1 MASVIPMS
9 PQVLRTPERS
19 NVLAMPMREQNLFD
33 KLTNQFRRDARAS
46 EPWRRKLKE
55 WYAMVGGTQWDQQ
68 TLNQLKTEQRPAL
81 TFNKTGAV
89 INVVCGIQVSNRQDV
104 HIYPRTQGDAEVS
117 EIATASVKWFDDRCN
132 AASEESRAFRDM
144 LICGIG
150 VTETRIDYLDDSRG
164 KGYRERRFPG
174 DFFFDADARKA
185 NLEDARRMW
194 LIKVMELDEAM
205 QLFPDVPINDLD
217 ADWTGLAP
225 SNLTQTIDEE
235 IRDYRDDNH
244 ASHRDYIRPVRIIQ
258 AQWWERE
265 YVYVL
270 TTPDGQEVEIDPSER
285 RQYTG
290 IQGYDVRRVPKRV
303 WKYAIIGK
311 RILSHG
317 DLDPQGQFHFKVMT
331 GEYDEENQYW
341 YGLMKSMVDPQKW
354 QNKLV
359 SAIIHILGSQS
370 LGGIMF
376 ETDAFINK
384 QKALRDWT
392 KPNSKIEMAAGA
404 LSNTSNPKVQPKP
417 TGQLPTELGDVL
429 EFSRL
434 AIYEC
439 PGVPFELL
447 AQDVSDQL
455 SGVQEF
461 ERTRRGVN
469 VLASYFDSN
478 RLYRMQNAELT
489 LDFNRAFFE
498 GQLMRIT
505 DEGKQQYVPMAFE
518 EDTEA
523 YDFIIDDSPTS
534 PNMKERIW
542 QLLLPMLPI
551 MLEAGAPPEMFAIIL
566 EYSPLPSDIVKKLI
580 GAGENADEMTPEEKQ
595 ERELQLRAVIAEI
608 VKTESEARENDAQR
622 QKYLAEAGLK
632 VTETGDV
639 LFRQRLDGLTELHEM
654 KVAEQTPPDRK
665 QVVDIQ

>member
-1 MASVIPMS
+1 MPSVVPMS
-9 PQVLRTPERS
+9 EQALRTPDDAT
-19 NVLAMPMREQNLFD
+19 VLQMPVSEQHLFD
-33 KLTNQFRRDARAS
+33 RLTNQFRRDARAS
-46 EPWRRKLKE
+46 EPWRRKMKE
-55 WYAMVGGTQWDQQ
+55 WYAMLGGTQWDAQ

-104 HIYPRTQGDAEVS
+104 HIFPRTQGDAEVS
-117 EIATASVKWFDDRCN
+117 ELATQSVKWFDDRCN
-132 AASEESRAFRDM
+132 ASSEESRSFRDM
-144 LICGIG
+144 LVCGIG
-150 VTETRIDYLDDSRG
+150 VTETRIDHLDDPRG

-194 LIKVMELDEAM
+194 LLKVMELDEVI

-225 SNLTQTIDEE
+225 SNLTETIDEE

-244 ASHRDYIRPVRIIQ
+244 SSQRDMTRPVRIIQ

-265 YVYVL
+265 YSYML
-270 TTPDGQEVEIDPSER
+270 TTPDGQEIEIEKTER
-285 RQYTG
+285 RNYVG
-290 IQGYDVRRVPKRV
+290 IQGYDVRRVPKKV

-311 RILSHG
+311 RILSTG

-331 GEYDEENQYW
+331 GEYDEENNYW

-376 ETDAFINK
+376 ETDAFVNK
-384 QKALRDWT
+384 QKAMREWT

-404 LSNTSNPKVQPKP
+404 LTGSTNAKVQAKP
-417 TGQLPTELGDVL
+417 VGQLPTEIASVL
-429 EFSRL
+429 EFART

-461 ERTRRGVN
+461 ERTRRGIN

-478 RLYRMQNAELT
+478 KLYRMQNAELT

-505 DEGKQQYVPMAFE
+505 EESQQKYVEMAFE

-534 PNMKERIW
+534 PNMKERTW
-542 QLLLPMLPI
+542 QLILPLLPI
-551 MLEAGAPPEMFAIIL
+551 MLQAGAPPEMFAIVL

-580 GAGENADEMTPEEKQ
+580 GAGEGAEELSEEEKQ
-595 ERELQLRAVIAEI
+595 ERDLMLRQVVAEI
-608 VKTESEARENDAQR
+608 IKTESEARENEAQS
-622 QKYLAEAGLK
+622 QKYLADTQLIVAK
-632 VTETGDV
+632 TGDV
-639 LFRQRLDGLTELHEM
+639 GFRQSLDGLSELHEM
-654 KVAEQTPPDRK
+654 KVAAETPQDRK

>member
-1 MASVIPMS
+1 MVMRS
-9 PQVLRTPERS
+9 PEHA
-19 NVLAMPMREQNLFD
+19 NVLQMPLRDQHLFD
-33 KLTNQFRRDARAS
+33 RLTNQFRRDARAS

-55 WYAMVGGTQWDQQ
+55 WYAMVGGTQWDAQ
-68 TLNQLKTEQRPAL
+68 TLNQLKSEQRPAL

-104 HIYPRTQGDAEVS
+104 HIYPRTHGDAEVS
-117 EIATASVKWFDDRCN
+117 ETATQSVRWFDDRCN
-132 AASEESRAFRDM
+132 ASSEESRAFRDM
-144 LICGIG
+144 LVCGVG
-150 VTETRIDYLDDSRG
+150 VTETRIDYLDDPKG

-185 NLEDARRMW
+185 NLEDARRVW

-205 QLFPDVPINDLD
+205 QLFPDTPLNDLD

-225 SNLTQTIDEE
+225 SNLTETIDEE
-235 IRDYRDDNH
+235 IRDYREDNH

-265 YVYVL
+265 HAYIL
-270 TTPDGQEVEIDPSER
+270 TTPEGEEVEIEASER
-285 RQYTG
+285 KRYVG
-290 IQGYDVRRVPKRV
+290 IQGFSVRRVSRKV

-311 RILSHG
+311 RILETG

-331 GEYDEENQYW
+331 GEYDEENGYW

-359 SAIIHILGSQS
+359 SAIIHILGSQA
-370 LGGIMF
+370 LGGIMY

-392 KPNSKIEMAAGA
+392 KPNSKVEMASGA
-404 LSNTSNPKVQPKP
+404 LTGQTNAKVQSKP
-417 TGQLPTELGDVL
+417 VGQLPTEIGDVL
-429 EFSRL
+429 EFSRT

-461 ERTRRGVN
+461 ERTRRGIN

-498 GQLMRIT
+498 GQLMRVVG
-505 DEGKQQYVPMAFE
+505 EGKQQYVQMMFQ
-518 EDTEA
+518 EDVEA
-523 YDFIIDDSPTS
+523 YDFVIDDSPTS

-542 QLLLPMLPI
+542 QLILPLLPI
-551 MLEAGAPPEMFAIIL
+551 MLQAGAPPEMFAIVL
-566 EYSPLPSDIVKKLI
+566 EYSPLPSDVVKKLI
-580 GAGENADEMTPEEKQ
+580 GAGENADELSEEEKQ
-595 ERELQLRAVIAEI
+595 ERELQLRAAIAQI
-608 VKTESEARENDAQR
+608 VKTESEARENDAQT
-622 QKYLAEAGLK
+622 QKYLADAGLT
-632 VTETGDV
+632 VNQAGDV
-639 LFRQRLDGLTELHEM
+639 LFRQKLDGLSELHEM
-654 KVAEQTPPDRK
+654 KVSAATPPERK